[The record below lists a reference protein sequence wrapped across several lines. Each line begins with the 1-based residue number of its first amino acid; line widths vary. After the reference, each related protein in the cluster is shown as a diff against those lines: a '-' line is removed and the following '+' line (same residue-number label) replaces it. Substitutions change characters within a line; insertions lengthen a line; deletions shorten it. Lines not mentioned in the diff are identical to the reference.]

1 MVNTNTDLK
10 EVKKN
15 TMDNENR
22 ISLKALAFISSWN
35 EYSNGSKI
43 SRIYHKIVNSSHP
56 DYSGSNLMVNGEL
69 KDVAMWYGVSKK
81 TGAKYLSLQIKEPYK
96 KDDQPKNTS
105 SEEKAEDLPF

>member
-1 MVNTNTDLK
+1 MPEQEKPFDGGKYTYVF
-10 EVKKN
+10 
-15 TMDNENR
+15 ENKFKD
-22 ISLKALAFISSWN
+22 SD
-35 EYSNGSKI
+35 
-43 SRIYHKIVNSSHP
+43 SHP